1 MPILPRHHRAAF
13 LAASALTA
21 AVALSG
27 PAQAG
32 DDEPSG
38 LNYKAGALDLHL
50 GVDAGLAYSGVKN
63 DGHGTGRNSRTG
75 ERAGGRPWF
84 AGFLAPKADA
94 KLGKA
99 HGRD

>member
-1 MPILPRHHRAAF
+1 MPILPRHPRAAF

-50 GVDAGLAYSGVKN
+50 GVDAGLAYYGVQN
-63 DGHGTGRNSRTG
+63 AGNGTGSTSRSGEHTSDIQSLMRISYAVSCLTQQTNSS
-75 ERAGGRPWF
+75 
-84 AGFLAPKADA
+84 
-94 KLGKA
+94 
-99 HGRD
+99 